1 MALKAHIKKTIL
13 DKFILCFGQQPTHI
27 IQTAS
32 KIDLLG
38 NYTSVHGGNSLSVT
52 TDLYLYA
59 AIRAQSDPS
68 IKIFSSGFPTIAIA
82 YQDLNIRP
90 EEMKTSIALV
100 KGLLA
105 QFIAKVN
112 QPKGLQIFIQSFI
125 PQHFGISSSSAYL
138 LTILHALY
146 VTHRLKLDS
155 ALAQAQLVQFIETTY
170 LQKKLTLL
178 DPLVIALGGMCYL
191 EFQKDNDPTVDVIDF
206 NDQTYQFLL
215 LDVKSSLG
223 QVHLLEKQ
231 IKDQMNVVA
240 QHYQTNRLT
249 EINQL
254 QFQHDLVDL
263 TRMYGS
269 KTINKVLYFFQEN
282 QRTKLAYL
290 GLSKQDALPLFI
302 HLQQSLIAT
311 QSLLENI
318 HIPGDVEQR
327 LEKTIHYLNKYF
339 PTMHFRVHGSGF
351 AGPILCMIPTSEY
364 AITYKKLVRQFH
376 EQSLHPLKLV
386 KKGITIYKL

>member
-1 MALKAHIKKTIL
+1 MALKAAIKKTL
-13 DKFILCFGQQPTHI
+13 TDKFILCFGQQPSHI

-38 NYTSVHGGNSLSVT
+38 NYTSLHGGNALSVT

-59 AIRAQSDPS
+59 AMKVQPAQA
-68 IKIFSSGFPTIAIA
+68 IKIFSSGFPTITIA
-82 YQDLNIRP
+82 YNDLNIRP
-90 EEMKTSIALV
+90 EEMKTSVALV

-105 QFIAKVN
+105 QFIPKVS
-112 QPKGLQIFIQSFI
+112 QPIGIQIFIQSFI

-138 LTILHALY
+138 LTLLHALY
-146 VTHRLKLDS
+146 VTHHIKPES

-170 LQKKLTLL
+170 LQKRITLL
-178 DPLVIALGGMCYL
+178 DPLVIALGGMCYV
-191 EFQKDNDPTVDVIDF
+191 EFQKEKDPVIDIL
-206 NDQTYQFLL
+206 DIDDKTYQFLL

-231 IKDQMNVVA
+231 IKDQMNVIA
-240 QHYQTNRLT
+240 QHYQANRLI

-254 QFQHDLVDL
+254 QYQHDLVDL

-290 GLSKQDALPLFI
+290 GLSKQDALPLFV
-302 HLQQSLIAT
+302 HMQQSLIAA

-318 HIPGDVEQR
+318 LIPGDVEQR

-351 AGPILCMIPTSEY
+351 AGPILCMVHASEY
-364 AITYKKLVRQFH
+364 PVIYKKLVRQFH
-376 EQSLHPLKLV
+376 QQSIHPITLV
-386 KKGITIYKL
+386 KKGISIYKL